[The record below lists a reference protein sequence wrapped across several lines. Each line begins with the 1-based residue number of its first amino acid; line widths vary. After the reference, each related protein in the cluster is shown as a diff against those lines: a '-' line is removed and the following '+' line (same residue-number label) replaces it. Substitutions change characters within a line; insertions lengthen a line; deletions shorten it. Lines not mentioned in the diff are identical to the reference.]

1 MTMMMGSFKH
11 AFPRVANSGDL
22 SALCVPCQAL
32 AATPID
38 KISLRAGNLFIPG
51 KGGRECPGVSF
62 SFLPQAGTTSKR
74 VALLKT

>member
-38 KISLRAGNLFIPG
+38 KISLRAGNLIPEDLE
-51 KGGRECPGVSF
+51 GRECLDSF
-62 SFLPQAGTTSKR
+62 FSLLKAGTTSKK
-74 VALLKT
+74 VAFLKT

>member
-11 AFPRVANSGDL
+11 AFPCVANSGDL

-38 KISLRAGNLFIPG
+38 KISLRAWNLFPG
-51 KGGRECPGVSF
+51 GDLAECLTSF
-62 SFLPQAGTTSKR
+62 FFLLKAGATSKR
-74 VALLKT
+74 VVFLKT